1 MKRFLKFAVLF
12 FVCFAWSSNALAF
25 TDGKDPIQVVFRFVN
40 GDDMFYVPW
49 NGNDT
54 SLKSLCDVLREN
66 SNGAGSIYVDGY
78 SDTKKL
84 SMIRCNRVKSELIIR
99 TGVTESTFATTNNV
113 GEFNGMKDV
122 VVVTVVVPEGE
133 KEEIVAATQ
142 TTPAA
147 PVKSEEKKQSV
158 PTKMP
163 VHFVMDTT
171 ATADATTMVVPSFTG
186 SIDKD
191 QFTFTESMLDEDEDV
206 IQGASAMTTSSDDY
220 FLSEVGYR
228 WSSMRFKQR
237 GYDSQYNNVY
247 ANGALLND
255 AERGTFSYGMIGGL
269 NDATRNQESSTYLEN
284 SGFGYSTVG
293 GASNINMRASQ

>member
-113 GEFNGMKDV
+113 
-122 VVVTVVVPEGE
+122 
-133 KEEIVAATQ
+133 A
-142 TTPAA
+142 
-147 PVKSEEKKQSV
+147 
-158 PTKMP
+158 
-163 VHFVMDTT
+163 
-171 ATADATTMVVPSFTG
+171 
-186 SIDKD
+186 
-191 QFTFTESMLDEDEDV
+191 
-206 IQGASAMTTSSDDY
+206 
-220 FLSEVGYR
+220 
-228 WSSMRFKQR
+228 SSM
-237 GYDSQYNNVY
+237 V
-247 ANGALLND
+247 
-255 AERGTFSYGMIGGL
+255 
-269 NDATRNQESSTYLEN
+269 
-284 SGFGYSTVG
+284 
-293 GASNINMRASQ
+293 